1 MAYPLE
7 QGCIDQRSLAVACAL
22 KAADQRGRA
31 YA

>member
-1 MAYPLE
+1 MADPPE

-22 KAADQRGRA
+22 KAADQRGRD